1 MLKACRHGDHD
12 IRDRWAYLAYAQE
25 AADKAAE
32 ALVVG
37 NIGGMRLCRPK
48 EATGGEVHDVI
59 TQFLEAHP
67 AQRWH
72 GATNL
77 AVKAFA
83 AAWPCP

>member
-1 MLKACRHGDHD
+1 MLNACRHGDQD
-12 IRDRWAYLAYAQE
+12 IRDRWAYAQR

-32 ALVVG
+32 ASAVG
-37 NIGGMRLCRPK
+37 NIGGMRVFRPK
-48 EATGGEVHDVI
+48 EATGNEVHNVI
-59 TQFLEAHP
+59 AQFLEADP

-72 GATNL
+72 GAANL